1 MYGYKSINSYSGA
14 KIQEFAQ
21 TTDFTSHFQVER
33 FHKYYHQRI
42 FLFQ

>member
-21 TTDFTSHFQVER
+21 TTDFTSHFSGRKVS
-33 FHKYYHQRI
+33 
-42 FLFQ
+42 